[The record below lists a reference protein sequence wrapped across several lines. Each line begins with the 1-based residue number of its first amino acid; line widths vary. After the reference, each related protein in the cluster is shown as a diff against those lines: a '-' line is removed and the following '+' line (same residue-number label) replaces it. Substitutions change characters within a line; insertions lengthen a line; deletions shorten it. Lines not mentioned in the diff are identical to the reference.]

1 MQFDVV
7 QRMSETTLKI
17 LIVDDE
23 APARKRLGELLAD
36 IADNSGKLTVVGE
49 ARNGK
54 EALRLASEA
63 APNLVLLDIRMPVMD
78 GIEAA
83 GHLQKIAPPPAIIF
97 TTAFDAYAIQ
107 AFDMNAVDYLLKPIR
122 LERLQTAINKA
133 RALIPAQLAAL
144 KPLQAQRNYFSV
156 IERGRVILVP
166 VADVVFLRAELKYIT
181 VRTRERE
188 YLIEDSLTTIEQE
201 FGERFLRLHRN
212 CLVAQASI
220 LGYEKRQDAEGESR
234 WVALLKDVPD
244 IIAVSRRQ
252 QHVLRE
258 LSN

>member
-1 MQFDVV
+1 MRGTVL
-7 QRMSETTLKI
+7 RI

-36 IADNSGKLTVVGE
+36 IAHESGNLTVVGE
-49 ARNGK
+49 AKNGK
-54 EALRLASEA
+54 EAVGMVAECK
-63 APNLVLLDIRMPVMD
+63 PNLLLLDIRMPVMD
-78 GIEAA
+78 GIETA
-83 GHLQKIAPPPAIIF
+83 GHLQKTTPPPAIIF

-107 AFDMNAVDYLLKPIR
+107 AFDMNALDYLLKPIR
-122 LERLQTAINKA
+122 IERLQAAISKA
-133 RALIPAQLAAL
+133 HQLIPAQIAAL
-144 KPLQAQRNYFSV
+144 KLLQPQRNYFSV

-166 VADVVFLRAELKYIT
+166 VSDVIFLRAELKYIT

-188 YLIEDSLTTIEQE
+188 YLIEDSLISIEQE

-220 LGYEKRQDAEGESR
+220 LGYEKQQDAEGESR
-234 WVALLKDVPD
+234 WVALLKDIPD
-244 IIAVSRRQ
+244 TIAVSRRQ

-258 LSN
+258 LSH